1 VIAPLVNL
9 FRISVNDVFL
19 PSMSRMQATGDVGG
33 MMDMN
38 GRANALVGTFV
49 CPMLAFA
56 FAFANELVTVVYTSA
71 YAEAAPVMRLY
82 VIGLAAGVVEIGS
95 LLLLLRQGA
104 FALRVNI
111 CALLLSVLISFYAAQ
126 RFGLPGAA
134 LGSVLAIYFDRF
146 LTLKRIERETGI
158 PLAKL
163 QQWRVLALLFAFSAV
178 AAGFAWVVVEQM
190 LVLRMPLARLAAGA
204 TCLAAVYGTL
214 HALTG
219 PNRGWIG
226 ALLQQGNRA

>member
-1 VIAPLVNL
+1 
-9 FRISVNDVFL
+9 
-19 PSMSRMQATGDVGG
+19 
-33 MMDMN
+33 MDMN

-56 FAFANELVTVVYTSA
+56 FAFANELVTVVYTA
-71 YAEAAPVMRLY
+71 VYVDAAPVMRLY
-82 VIGLAAGVVEIGS
+82 IIGLAAGVVEIGS

-111 CALLLSVLISFYAAQ
+111 CALVMSVLLSWFAAQ
-126 RFGLPGAA
+126 HFGLPGAA

-146 LTLKRIERETGI
+146 VTLKRIERETGI
-158 PLAKL
+158 PLARL
-163 QQWRVLALLFAFSAV
+163 QQWRVLALLFAFSAL

-190 LVLRMPLARLAAGA
+190 LMLRAPLARLAAGA
-204 TCLAAVYGTL
+204 ACLAAVYGTL
-214 HALTG
+214 HSLTG

-226 ALLQQGNRA
+226 ALLNQGNRA